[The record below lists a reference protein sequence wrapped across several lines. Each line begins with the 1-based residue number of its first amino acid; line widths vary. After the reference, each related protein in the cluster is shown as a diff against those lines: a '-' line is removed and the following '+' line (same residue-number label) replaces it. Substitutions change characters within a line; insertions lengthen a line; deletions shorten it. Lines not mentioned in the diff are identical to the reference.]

1 MGHNSLLSP
10 SDASRVNLVVGRHVP
25 WISSRSSGTGVW
37 ELDQI
42 DVKRTRRPKA
52 TLRTVAEATGLAITT
67 VSRALANDPRIAQAT
82 RQRVSEAALAQGYV
96 PDRAAQRLRTGRTK
110 VIQLLLNLD
119 HEFLG
124 FTQELIGGMSEV
136 LAGTGY
142 SVTIFPDALQ
152 SDRLAAIKQIVEN
165 RLGDAVIFNRTEPDD
180 ARVKYLTEQ
189 DFPFVCHGRTE
200 LGIAHPYVDFDND
213 AFAQMAMRRLASKGR
228 KRILFIL
235 PPKRFCFSTHLR
247 NGAMQ
252 AAEELGILC
261 EIPDTITIDAPPA
274 ETVAWLRRRFDS
286 ADRPDGI
293 ICVGEVAAVS
303 ALAAITDSGMRYG
316 TDIDVF
322 AKRASEIFGLLRPH
336 IDTVFEDLRNAGRAM
351 GETVLKSMAGE
362 VGSALQVLHRPLA
375 EFT

>member
-1 MGHNSLLSP
+1 M
-10 SDASRVNLVVGRHVP
+10 R
-25 WISSRSSGTGVW
+25 

-42 DVKRTRRPKA
+42 DVKPTRRPKA

-82 RQRVSEAALAQGYV
+82 RQRISEAALAQGYV

-152 SDRLAAIKQIVEN
+152 SDRLAAIRQIVEN
-165 RLGDAVIFNRTEPDD
+165 RLGDAVIFNRTEPED

-213 AFAQMAMRRLASKGR
+213 AFAQMAIRRLVSKGR
-228 KRILFIL
+228 KQILFIL
-235 PPKRFCFSTHLR
+235 PPARFCFSTHLR
-247 NGAMQ
+247 NGATQ
-252 AAEELGILC
+252 AANELNVIC

-274 ETVAWLRRRFDS
+274 ETVAWLRRRLS
-286 ADRPDGI
+286 TVDRPDGI

-303 ALAAITDSGMRYG
+303 ALAAITDSGLQYG
-316 TDIDVF
+316 IDIDVF
-322 AKRASEIFGLLRPH
+322 AKRASEIFGLLRPP

-362 VGSALQVLHRPLA
+362 VGSALQVLHRPVA
-375 EFT
+375 EFI